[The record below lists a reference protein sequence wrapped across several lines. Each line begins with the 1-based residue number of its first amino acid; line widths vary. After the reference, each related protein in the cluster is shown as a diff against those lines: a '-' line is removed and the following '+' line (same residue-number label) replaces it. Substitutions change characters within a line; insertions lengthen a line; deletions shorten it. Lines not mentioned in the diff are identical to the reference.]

1 MGHGVGWIDAALK
14 RTARGTGGH
23 RVAPVGPYAA
33 LRGGPFRRL
42 FAARTVSQ
50 WGDTFNSV
58 AVVILVYRLS
68 GSGLSVAATVIVEIV
83 PFLGLGLFAGA
94 VVDRLPRVAV
104 MVGADLA
111 RAVIAALLAVF
122 GHQLWVVYAAAFSM
136 SACTVFFNPAAN
148 SVLPSVA
155 GDDKLLG
162 ANSAIWSA
170 AVVSQIVLAP
180 VAGLLVAA
188 AGAGPAFAINA
199 VSFLISAALLAR
211 IRAPRPTIAP
221 RRSRLADITDGM
233 AYIKASRLLS
243 TLGAVQGLA
252 ALSAGATSA
261 LLVVLAQRHLHLGAT
276 RFGILLAAI
285 GVGAGVG
292 PLMLGRV
299 VRDVHHPALLFGPY
313 LVRGLVDLALAGFAS
328 FAGALVALGAYGL
341 GTSTGNVTYNTT
353 LQSVVPDQQR
363 GRVFAFY
370 DVVWQS
376 GRLASIGVG
385 GVLADAA
392 GITAVYYLGGALL
405 IAAAAAGL
413 MRLRPADLIAQP
425 Q

>member
-1 MGHGVGWIDAALK
+1 MR
-14 RTARGTGGH
+14 RTARGAGGH

-33 LRGGPFRRL
+33 LRCGPFRRL

-68 GSGLSVAATVIVEIV
+68 GSGLSVAVTVIVEII

-122 GHQLWVVYAAAFSM
+122 GRQLSVVYAAAFAM

-199 VSFLISAALLAR
+199 VSFLVSAALLAR

-221 RRSRLADITDGM
+221 RRGRLADITDGM
-233 AYIKASRLLS
+233 AYIRASRLLS
-243 TLGAVQGLA
+243 TLGVVQGLA

-261 LLVVLAQRHLHLGAT
+261 LLVVLAERHLHLGAT

-285 GVGAGVG
+285 GVGAGIG
-292 PLMLGRV
+292 PLILGRV

-313 LVRGLVDLALAGFAS
+313 LLRGLVDLALAGFAS

-413 MRLRPADLIAQP
+413 MRLRSADLIAP
-425 Q
+425 PR